1 MEIFV
6 CRLLIAYGQSL
17 IMILFAAL
25 PTDNFFL
32 TLAVCSLVILVED
45 PSNGIVAILISELEL
60 TFIGVRGHYC
70 S

>member
-1 MEIFV
+1 M
-6 CRLLIAYGQSL
+6 CRLLIAYGLSL

-25 PTDNFFL
+25 PTDKFFNIGCL
-32 TLAVCSLVILVED
+32 FPSDTCKD

-70 S
+70 SGKENE